1 MVEKTSMS
9 LLNRIRMKDK
19 NEIILYFCTLT
30 LLVVYIFTS
39 QKAKADNEI
48 FIDQSGNNFAISA
61 EQIGAN
67 NNATVTADGTNQEL
81 VIVQYNDSTVDND
94 VIVNT
99 TGDDNNIKLCQ
110 GCAFDNPQDYSNHDY
125 THDNWEYGGH
135 SIDVTVT
142 GNRNGISAQQT
153 NQGNAGSNGHSYE
166 LNLTGD
172 DNEVTTIQQHDG
184 AKTIDLTIYN
194 DNNDVFI
201 RQKGSGATHT
211 ATVELDG
218 TYGTDLTLKQFNSTA
233 SYSLTQNCVTVGGCS
248 ISVTQE

>member
-1 MVEKTSMS
+1 
-9 LLNRIRMKDK
+9 MKDK
-19 NEIILYFCTLT
+19 NEIILYFYTLT

-48 FIDQSGNNFAISA
+48 FIDQSGNNFEISA

-94 VIVNT
+94 VTVNT

>member
-1 MVEKTSMS
+1 
-9 LLNRIRMKDK
+9 MKDK
-19 NEIILYFCTLT
+19 NEIILYFYTLT

-48 FIDQSGNNFAISA
+48 FIDQSGNNFEISA

-81 VIVQYNDSTVDND
+81 VIVQYNDSIVDND
-94 VIVNT
+94 VTVNT

-110 GCAFDNPQDYSNHDY
+110 GCAFDNPQDYTNHDY